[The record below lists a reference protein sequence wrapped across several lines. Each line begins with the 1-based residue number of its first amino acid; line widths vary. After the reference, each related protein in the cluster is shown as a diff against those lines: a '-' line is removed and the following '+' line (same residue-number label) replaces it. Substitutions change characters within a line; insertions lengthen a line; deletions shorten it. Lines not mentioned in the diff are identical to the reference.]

1 MLSFIL
7 IGKLR
12 AMARAEQAVS
22 PTWRSTLTASVLLL
36 SIFGRI
42 TVIQQQAELSACTPA
57 QLKCLVFFLDGQ
69 T

>member
-1 MLSFIL
+1 
-7 IGKLR
+7 
-12 AMARAEQAVS
+12 MARAEQAVS